1 MSFFKK
7 SEPKTESGIKP
18 PPISQPEVIDIPKE
32 FGVPDIKEVDP
43 EGIKDKFLYYTPT
56 EIEEAPP
63 TVPETPSAKRRSIL
77 QEIEQE
83 HLGKDPLDEDVFS
96 NLNADMSAD
105 DLLKVC
111 IAFYNLTNR

>member
-43 EGIKDKFLYYTPT
+43 KDIEDKFFYYTPEE
-56 EIEEAPP
+56 EIPP
-63 TVPETPSAKRRSIL
+63 TVPETPIAKRRKVL